1 MGQISSLGEIV
12 ILSLLVLTLILD
24 ERLSQNTTRAKI
36 PLKTLPRIQITNIVT
51 SNTEVIAAAI
61 EGA

>member
-1 MGQISSLGEIV
+1 MRQISSLGEKV

-36 PLKTLPRIQITNIVT
+36 SLKTLPRIQITNTVT
-51 SNTEVIAAAI
+51 SNTAVIAAAI